1 MRILTLVRH
10 AKTQADS
17 ATGRDFDRELTDRGR
32 RDSARIGKLL
42 RGFDLVLSSPAARA
56 VQTASLAGLNP
67 TLDERIYNASAAEL
81 ISIVRETDRAVESL
95 LMIGH
100 NPGFEEL
107 ASALGNDP
115 QQDVRLP
122 TAGLAVL
129 DFDVVAWGE
138 IQPGS
143 GRLRDI
149 TTPKQLTQS

>member
-81 ISIVRETDRAVESL
+81 ISIVRETDRAIESL

-100 NPGFEEL
+100 NPGFEQLATSIAGTPIAMATASLVEL
-107 ASALGNDP
+107 RLLIDDWREARSGQFARFVDP
-115 QQDVRLP
+115 D
-122 TAGLAVL
+122 TI
-129 DFDVVAWGE
+129 D
-138 IQPGS
+138 
-143 GRLRDI
+143 
-149 TTPKQLTQS
+149 